1 MNVCGGVVEQ
11 RGFLYR
17 QHMLHLD
24 DQVFGRVLYRSCSD
38 YDDDSIIP
46 SVNIDEI
53 DYEQIRFV
61 DVKLFVGCFRNH
73 DFVTILKRLLTTD
86 FDRSDTS
93 IEWERYRE
101 YRTIHVNNVR
111 PLYHLFESD
120 EYHEFKEILNNEK
133 DLLIDRIILEVHSC
147 YPPSV
152 PGTSS
157 ANLQRKIPKSFMV
170 ETFPDFPVIQF
181 VVNDES
187 KSNKEIVKKTFINH
201 QYVRPCLRSNVI
213 SSERGL

>member
-1 MNVCGGVVEQ
+1 
-11 RGFLYR
+11 
-17 QHMLHLD
+17 MLHLD
-24 DQVFGRVLYRSCSD
+24 NLVFGRELYRSCSD
-38 YDDDSIIP
+38 YNDDSITP
-46 SVNIDEI
+46 SVNINEI
-53 DYEQIRFV
+53 DYEQTRFV
-61 DVKLFVGCFRNH
+61 DVKLFEGCFRNH
-73 DFVTILKRLLTTD
+73 DYVNILRKCLTVD
-86 FDRSDTS
+86 FNRSNTS

-147 YPPSV
+147 YPPRV

-157 ANLQRKIPKSFMV
+157 TNLQRKIPKSFMV

-201 QYVRPCLRSNVI
+201 QYVRPCLRSSVI
-213 SSERGL
+213 SSERGLSLLKQNLLWVEQNIQN

>member
-1 MNVCGGVVEQ
+1 
-11 RGFLYR
+11 
-17 QHMLHLD
+17 MLHLD
-24 DQVFGRVLYRSCSD
+24 RRVQDGVLYRSCSD
-38 YDDDSIIP
+38 YNDDSITP
-46 SVNIDEI
+46 SVNINEI
-53 DYEQIRFV
+53 DYEQTRFV
-61 DVKLFVGCFRNH
+61 DVKLFEGCFENS
-73 DFVTILKRLLTTD
+73 DFVNILKKCLTVD

-157 ANLQRKIPKSFMV
+157 ANLQIKIPKSFMV

-181 VVNDES
+181 VVNDGN
-187 KSNKEIVKKTFINH
+187 KTDLVDKEIIKKTFINY
-201 QYVRPCLRSNVI
+201 QYVRDSIESNVI